1 MLKKSYN
8 KFQFQNKALSVQK
21 NPNKIG
27 KDYDVE
33 APNKTAIK
41 YDNSEEIKERSVSLN
56 HRGTKIMIR
65 QQETLEVDEL
75 ERDIFI
81 TLNIGNRLSK
91 AIKRV

>member
-1 MLKKSYN
+1 MC
-8 KFQFQNKALSVQK
+8 
-21 NPNKIG
+21 

-41 YDNSEEIKERSVSLN
+41 DDNSKEIKERSVSLN